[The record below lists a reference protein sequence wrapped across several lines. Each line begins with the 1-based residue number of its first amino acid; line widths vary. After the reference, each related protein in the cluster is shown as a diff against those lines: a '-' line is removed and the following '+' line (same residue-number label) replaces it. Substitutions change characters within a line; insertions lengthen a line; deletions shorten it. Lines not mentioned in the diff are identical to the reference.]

1 MIAVG
6 ETVKVV
12 KNAVATVASSQKVSL
27 SVVGGA
33 PAGLDVSFVCT
44 DPLGCNDVIGGES
57 REITMA
63 VKGLVP
69 GDYNFN
75 VESPGVAGAIEQDRI
90 LVGAGEQAPGPYWVP
105 VRPLAGVGCC
115 AAAFKSASAWLQRPP
130 EPNPRSKQRLA
141 PLQAAGL
148 SYVDRAIL
156 TRIPQTDQLLSRPNS
171 TTNQHKKDINAAEV
185 RQAYSKKTVA
195 YPIGFAG
202 IN

>member
-12 KNAVATVASSQKVSL
+12 KNAVATIASTQKVSL

-33 PAGLDVSFVCT
+33 PAGLDVSFDCT

-75 VESPGVAGAIEQDRI
+75 VVSPGVAGAIEQDRI
-90 LVGAGEQAPGPYWVP
+90 LVGPGEKAPGPL
-105 VRPLAGVGCC
+105 PLLG
-115 AAAFKSASAWLQRPP
+115 ASAALGWSRLLRRRIQKR
-130 EPNPRSKQRLA
+130 ERLA
-141 PLQAAGL
+141 TA
-148 SYVDRAIL
+148 
-156 TRIPQTDQLLSRPNS
+156 
-171 TTNQHKKDINAAEV
+171 TT
-185 RQAYSKKTVA
+185 
-195 YPIGFAG
+195 
-202 IN
+202 

>member
-1 MIAVG
+1 MDNIKAILKSENAALVALNNGPATSALDDNNQDGGQAGNQASSLTSFLGSNGALINSFASVPIADIV
-6 ETVKVV
+6 TTV
-12 KNAVATVASSQKVSL
+12 KNAVGTVTSTQNVSL

-90 LVGAGEQAPGPYWVP
+90 LVRPGEKAPGPL
-105 VRPLAGVGCC
+105 PLLGAS
-115 AAAFKSASAWLQRPP
+115 AAFGWSRLLRRRIQKR
-130 EPNPRSKQRLA
+130 ERLA
-141 PLQAAGL
+141 TA
-148 SYVDRAIL
+148 
-156 TRIPQTDQLLSRPNS
+156 
-171 TTNQHKKDINAAEV
+171 TT
-185 RQAYSKKTVA
+185 
-195 YPIGFAG
+195 
-202 IN
+202 